1 MKSGRRSFLKFA
13 SFASATAT
21 AGVAASA
28 AVSATA
34 PEASL
39 TRGAFAPLVG
49 EEFVFETNALEKLNA
64 RLVRVE
70 PLDFRLPAQSAEN
83 AFRLEF
89 ETPAGESLP
98 QDTFAV
104 SHPRLGRFALFVS
117 PNGPE
122 GHVVEAIFN
131 RI

>member
-13 SFASATAT
+13 GIASATAT
-21 AGVAASA
+21 AGVAAGAVVHA
-28 AVSATA
+28 AA

-39 TRGAFAPLVG
+39 TRSAFAPLVG
-49 EEFVFETNALEKLNA
+49 QEFVFETSALEKLTT
-64 RLVRVE
+64 RLVGVE
-70 PLDFRLPAQSAEN
+70 ALQFSLPGQKAEG
-83 AFRLEF
+83 AFRIEF
-89 ETPAGESLP
+89 ETPAGQALK

-117 PNGPE
+117 PNDRE
-122 GHVVEAIFN
+122 GRVVEAIFN